1 MEFKTRIPFVQQLGF
16 ELLRMHGGEAEVAV
30 EVNEALSNS
39 WGVAHGGVL
48 MTLLDVT
55 MAQAARSPAAPE
67 DPPRPGVVTVEMKTS
82 FLRPGLGR
90 LTARGRVLHRTA
102 SLAFCDGTVHDAAG
116 AIVGHASGTFK
127 YMKALP
133 VGRAGRRIH
142 KLNASD

>member
-1 MEFKTRIPFVQQLGF
+1 VEFKTRIPFVEQLGF
-16 ELLRMHGGEAEVAV
+16 ELLRFQGGEAEVAV

-48 MTLLDVT
+48 MTLLDVA
-55 MAQAARSPAAPE
+55 MAQAARSPDQPE

-82 FLRPGLGR
+82 FMRPGLGR
-90 LTARGRVLHRTA
+90 LMARGRLLHRTA
-102 SLAFCDGTVHDAAG
+102 SLAFCDGTVHDADG
-116 AIVGHASGTFK
+116 RIVGHASGTFK

-133 VGRAGRRIH
+133 VGNAGRRIH